1 MKLGV
6 MPCWR
11 LREARAA
18 GWEYEK
24 AEAVQKG
31 LTSLGLCSTFITSWN
46 LEVLITTK
54 DPPPGQSTHIHLH
67 SVLDIPPMD
76 SLVRNLHLIQLY
88 PSRPLI
94 FNSNFR
100 IML

>member
-6 MPCWR
+6 MLCWR
-11 LREARAA
+11 LKEARAA

-46 LEVLITTK
+46 LTFDLMRRV
-54 DPPPGQSTHIHLH
+54 
-67 SVLDIPPMD
+67 D
-76 SLVRNLHLIQLY
+76 SLEKTL
-88 PSRPLI
+88 
-94 FNSNFR
+94 
-100 IML
+100 MLGGAGMGAGGEGNDRG